1 MDLEVG
7 WKHYFPYLPICF
19 LLPGEYSLHSSDEWK
34 RLLHRHAGC
43 KKKKKNTRLV
53 LLKNK
58 KRNNLVQ

>member
-19 LLPGEYSLHSSDEWK
+19 LLPGDYSLHSSDAWK
-34 RLLHRHAGC
+34 RLLHCHAGC
-43 KKKKKNTRLV
+43 KKKIMRLV

-58 KRNNLVQ
+58 KKILLITR